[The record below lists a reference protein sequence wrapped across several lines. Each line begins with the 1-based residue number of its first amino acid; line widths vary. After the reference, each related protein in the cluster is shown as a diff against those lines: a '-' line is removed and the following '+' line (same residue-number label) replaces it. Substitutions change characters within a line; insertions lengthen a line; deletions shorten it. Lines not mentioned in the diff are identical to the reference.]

1 MNYRRFLFCVLLLSV
16 AWALIGCGSVPADDE
31 PPDGVPSAA
40 LAPSAEPLAVPQA
53 LPAATEMIADLGFR
67 PSVNGFNF
75 ENYSDEPQVQNLT
88 AAEVRRLF
96 GDQVCATLAGDGCV
110 LTPPGEQ
117 WMEQINGDMAGGH
130 CEGMAALSLLMYTDH
145 VTETLFGGRNA
156 VDLAFNN
163 PALQREIAYWWATQ
177 ATAPTADRVIK
188 GAPDEILAR
197 LKDMAPGRETYTIGV
212 YKPDGSDGH
221 AMSPFALADQPDGRT
236 AILVYDNNYPKE
248 VRRVVVDSQANT
260 WSYEAA
266 VNPQAES
273 ELYEGDADTQTLDL
287 TPTSARLT
295 PQACPFCAGEASGK
309 AGRGLAAPAL
319 RYNQVFLD
327 GDGQMLLRDEGGR
340 RLGYVDGR
348 LVNEIP
354 GARIVRLKTA
364 PPLEDD
370 PPPVYWL
377 PHGVDVT
384 ITLDGRNLAQES
396 TSDLVLIGP
405 GYSFGVEGISL
416 APGQVD
422 TVRFAPAAGIL
433 TYETAQSESPN
444 IVIGIEQPV
453 ADYDFEL
460 QGADMQGGGLITVA
474 LDVLA
479 GDLVVN
485 AGKLTNAGAFNLVLS
500 RYDEESVQEFYTDE
514 LALPAGALLN
524 IHYAAW
530 DGQGAG
536 LVIEVD
542 TDGDGVVD
550 EEYTASDQD

>member
-1 MNYRRFLFCVLLLSV
+1 MNHRPVLLCLLVLSV
-16 AWALIGCGSVPADDE
+16 AGALIGCSSSPADD
-31 PPDGVPSAA
+31 GVPAA
-40 LAPSAEPLAVPQA
+40 AAPSAEPTAVPQA

-67 PSVNGFNF
+67 PAVNGFNF

-96 GDQVCATLAGDGCV
+96 GDQVCATRTDGRCV
-110 LTPPGEQ
+110 LTPPGQQ

-130 CEGMAALSLLMYTDH
+130 CEGMAALSLLMYTDD
-145 VTETLFGGRNA
+145 VTETSFGGRNA
-156 VDLAFNN
+156 IDLAFDN

-188 GAPDEILAR
+188 VAPREILAR

-221 AMSPFALADQPDGRT
+221 AVTPFALADQPDGRT

-248 VRRVVVDSQANT
+248 ARRVVVDGDANT
-260 WSYEAA
+260 WTYEAA
-266 VNPQAES
+266 VNPQAQS
-273 ELYEGDADTQTLDL
+273 ELYEGSAETQTLDL

-309 AGRGLAAPAL
+309 AGRGLAAPAP

-327 GDGQMLLRDEGGR
+327 GDGQLLLRDDGGR
-340 RLGYVDGR
+340 RLGYMDGR

-354 GARIVRLKTA
+354 GARSVRMKTA
-364 PPLEDD
+364 PPWEDD

-377 PHGVDVT
+377 PQGVNVT

-396 TSDLVLIGP
+396 ASDLVLIGP
-405 GYSFGVEGISL
+405 GYSFGVEGVSL

-422 TVRFAPAAGIL
+422 SVRFAPAAGTL

-453 ADYDFEL
+453 ADYYFEL
-460 QGADMQGGGLITVA
+460 QGADMPRRR
-474 LDVLA
+474 LD
-479 GDLVVN
+479 
-485 AGKLTNAGAFNLVLS
+485 
-500 RYDEESVQEFYTDE
+500 RR
-514 LALPAGALLN
+514 
-524 IHYAAW
+524 
-530 DGQGAG
+530 GAG
-536 LVIEVD
+536 CAGRRPGRQCRQVD
-542 TDGDGVVD
+542 QRRRVRPGVVPLR
-550 EEYTASDQD
+550 